1 MFFFKSLV
9 QSFGKMR
16 APTIDY
22 WQTFCEKGWNQQLES
37 IEVTIQTIVRQYW
50 TQSDEAFE
58 GRCKDRS
65 IVVVYLSTS
74 SLQEFCPSTVS
85 NYLIVYLRNMVF
97 KNFTTKTCRGRVWLK
112 IIDMGSRALGVC
124 LEAWIIFS
132 RVCLEINVRTTKTR
146 VRINKNLRTFG
157 DLHLFRMTLVH
168 PGMLMSLGRIQ
179 CWKFLKLAMWI
190 MDTPNL
196 PQASCDRVRGPFWG
210 DVRLD
215 LLNKFQEEKCHLG
228 LVTSNPEAWKRC
240 RIRRVVLLQ

>member
-1 MFFFKSLV
+1 MIHFSQSLDWCFHHLSSCFFLKSLV

-124 LEAWIIFS
+124 LEAWIIFFQGVS
-132 RVCLEINVRTTKTR
+132 GDQPFWMVHTTKTR
-146 VRINKNLRTFG
+146 VR
-157 DLHLFRMTLVH
+157 
-168 PGMLMSLGRIQ
+168 MSIRI
-179 CWKFLKLAMWI
+179 
-190 MDTPNL
+190 
-196 PQASCDRVRGPFWG
+196 
-210 DVRLD
+210 
-215 LLNKFQEEKCHLG
+215 
-228 LVTSNPEAWKRC
+228 
-240 RIRRVVLLQ
+240 